1 MLVREL
7 FTNVP
12 IFILKFLLVS
22 FFLFTKYLQFVYLF
36 FALFSEPSVL
46 FNTFDTEDGV
56 GTGAGINPG
65 AGGLHEWG
73 AGSGIGAGGLSVG
86 GGASGHA
93 IHFPNR
99 DPYSDYYGEWGG
111 AMNGFQDI

>member
-1 MLVREL
+1 MLVCDL
-7 FTNVP
+7 LTNIT
-12 IFILKFLLVS
+12 IFKLKFLLVP

-36 FALFSEPSVL
+36 FASEPSVL

-56 GTGAGINPG
+56 GTGAGINSG

-99 DPYSDYYGEWGG
+99 DPYSDYYGEWG
-111 AMNGFQDI
+111 AMNGFQDK